1 MPLRYADLH
10 RRSVAKDDAPKNMTD
25 FLMEFEISEV
35 LQNIV
40 FPVAFLIILLLFVTS
55 QYYYSNII

>member
-1 MPLRYADLH
+1 M
-10 RRSVAKDDAPKNMTD
+10 AKDDAPKNMTD